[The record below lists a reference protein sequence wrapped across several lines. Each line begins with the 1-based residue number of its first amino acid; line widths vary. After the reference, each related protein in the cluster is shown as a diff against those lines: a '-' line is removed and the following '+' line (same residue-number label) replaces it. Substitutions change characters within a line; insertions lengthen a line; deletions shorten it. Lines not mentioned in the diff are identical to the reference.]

1 MASCG
6 SVSCALAYA
15 NADVGRHAK
24 GFLYCCRYHGAVCK
38 PAVNTSRGSLMHRQV
53 EIALADPV
61 LDPQRRI
68 VSEFFWMPERLIS
81 AGLTCN
87 IGME

>member
-1 MASCG
+1 
-6 SVSCALAYA
+6 
-15 NADVGRHAK
+15 
-24 GFLYCCRYHGAVCK
+24 
-38 PAVNTSRGSLMHRQV
+38 MHRQV

>member
-1 MASCG
+1 MQARNGLRSG
-6 SVSCALAYA
+6 VRAAI
-15 NADVGRHAK
+15 GRPNHHEV
-24 GFLYCCRYHGAVCK
+24 L
-38 PAVNTSRGSLMHRQV
+38 NMHRQV

-61 LDPQRRI
+61 FDPERQISRK
-68 VSEFFWMPERLIS
+68 FFWMPERLIS

>member
-1 MASCG
+1 M
-6 SVSCALAYA
+6 
-15 NADVGRHAK
+15 RK
-24 GFLYCCRYHGAVCK
+24 
-38 PAVNTSRGSLMHRQV
+38 QI

-61 LDPQRRI
+61 FDPDRQI
-68 VSEFFWMPERLIS
+68 TQKFFWFVAPRIS